1 MPVAF
6 PGMDLR
12 NLQQHMEQLRDFGLN
27 ENIKEQIPQKP
38 IKRVVHAEVRL
49 YDFLVQNGLYDS
61 EDYWKDTMFI
71 ATSKPPCRLCYHY
84 FEIIDSEFEI
94 QSPHMNTYMKWRLP
108 DIYKEQEL
116 GVGDPSEALCRQQVL
131 LETIVERMQNDVL
144 HIINEKKPEGST
156 NDSRTGT
163 RFGSSTMERHNNEER
178 SYSHTS
184 DRQSNRPIHPF
195 GPLGSLVARIGS
207 ASGTDYLRNDEKE
220 MDRGEVSTGKAL

>member
-1 MPVAF
+1 MMPVAF

-12 NLQQHMEQLRDFGLN
+12 NLQPHMDQLRGFGLN
-27 ENIKEQIPQKP
+27 ENIKEKIPQKP

-49 YDFLVQNGLYDS
+49 HDFLVQNGIYDS
-61 EDYWKDTMFI
+61 EEYWKDTMFI

-108 DIYKEQEL
+108 DIYKEEDD
-116 GVGDPSEALCRQQVL
+116 GDPSEALCRQQVL
-131 LETIVERMQNDVL
+131 LESIVDRMQNDVL

-163 RFGSSTMERHNNEER
+163 RFGSSTMERHNEER
-178 SYSHTS
+178 SYSRTS
-184 DRQSNRPIHPF
+184 GGQSNGPIQPF
-195 GPLGSLVARIGS
+195 RPLGSLVARIGP
-207 ASGTDYLRNDEKE
+207 ASGMGYLHNDEKE
-220 MDRGEVSTGKAL
+220 MDRGDVSTGKGL